1 MIEQQITLC
10 SNGRAVLSGYSGGLL
25 LGYAHN
31 TGVYRLRV
39 VCSGEWDGTTV
50 VAFWHL
56 PGPAGP
62 LTTLV
67 ADGAVEVPALVTA
80 QGGSGTVTFEGSDGT
95 RTVTSA
101 SVPYRVLSNSGT
113 TDHALP
119 EPGSPAWQQFLQQVK
134 RELRNAASGLSD
146 EERGLILAL
155 FRHAVYDNGEMLPY
169 YNALAAIWSGSSLPD
184 VPPTPSQPD
193 TPDPPNNGL
202 PTPLYKLAAPKTFAP
217 ANKEFIDTGLKLFE
231 TVNDAMEL
239 TLLATFSVAAGTYS
253 GSSPAALFDCFSEG
267 DNNDLRGILGC
278 TWANGNFG
286 VNVYRS
292 SGASNTLVD
301 DTKLQLAIQI
311 KGGKYR
317 MTQNG
322 TFGAWNSISNY
333 GTDKTVSRSLL
344 IGTSWGDGATKRFYF
359 GGTVYD
365 FQIYGKA
372 LTDAQVKTL
381 LAEGSSLPDVPPT
394 PSQPETPS
402 TSVTVPGETAVY
414 ELTTPT
420 DFKIAEGKYIDTG
433 VKLFEDISAQPTWTI
448 LLDST
453 DFSRLKSLSTSPVMF
468 HCGAKEADGFLSIM
482 AWQNGGVHFN
492 LYGVDTLLGWWGG
505 STSAYLRMCLQIKG
519 NQYKLKQNYDTT
531 ESSWTD
537 IPNYSKS
544 IDATLLLGAYRND
557 NGTIGRFWEGN
568 LNKFAVYNKL
578 LTDEQIK
585 TFMEAK

>member
-56 PGPAGP
+56 PGPSEP

-113 TDHALP
+113 TDPTLP
-119 EPGSPAWQQFLQQVK
+119 EPGTPAWQQFLQQVK
-134 RELRNAASGLSD
+134 RELRNAAAGLSD

-155 FRHAVYDNGEMLPY
+155 FRHAVYDNGEMLPH
-169 YNALAAIWSGSSLPD
+169 YNALAALWSGSSLP
-184 VPPTPSQPD
+184 V
-193 TPDPPNNGL
+193 
-202 PTPLYKLAAPKTFAP
+202 
-217 ANKEFIDTGLKLFE
+217 
-231 TVNDAMEL
+231 
-239 TLLATFSVAAGTYS
+239 
-253 GSSPAALFDCFSEG
+253 
-267 DNNDLRGILGC
+267 
-278 TWANGNFG
+278 
-286 VNVYRS
+286 
-292 SGASNTLVD
+292 
-301 DTKLQLAIQI
+301 
-311 KGGKYR
+311 
-317 MTQNG
+317 
-322 TFGAWNSISNY
+322 
-333 GTDKTVSRSLL
+333 
-344 IGTSWGDGATKRFYF
+344 
-359 GGTVYD
+359 
-365 FQIYGKA
+365 
-372 LTDAQVKTL
+372 
-381 LAEGSSLPDVPPT
+381 VPPT

-402 TSVTVPGETAVY
+402 TPVTVPGETAVY
-414 ELTTPT
+414 ELTSPT
-420 DFKIAEGKYIDTG
+420 VFKTAEKKYIDTG

-453 DFSRLKSLSTSPVMF
+453 DFASLKGLTGSAALF
-468 HCGAKEADGFLSIM
+468 HCGTSDDSNLRVI
-482 AWQNGGVHFN
+482 AWSNGGVYFN
-492 LYGVDTLLGWWGG
+492 LYGVDTQLGWWVG
-505 STSAYLRMCLQIKG
+505 SSSAYLRMCLQIRG
-519 NQYKLKQNYDTT
+519 NQYKLSYDTT
-531 ESSWTD
+531 EGSWTD
-537 IPNYSKS
+537 IPNYSAN
-544 IDATLLLGAYRND
+544 IDATLLLGAYRED

>member
-56 PGPAGP
+56 PGPAEP

-113 TDHALP
+113 TDPTLP
-119 EPGSPAWQQFLQQVK
+119 EPGTPAWQQFLQQVK
-134 RELRNAASGLSD
+134 RELRNAAAGLSD

-155 FRHAVYDNGEMLPY
+155 FRHAVYDNGEMLPH
-169 YNALAAIWSGSSLPD
+169 YNALAALWSGSSLPD
-184 VPPTPSQPD
+184 VPPTPSQPE
-193 TPDPPNNGL
+193 
-202 PTPLYKLAAPKTFAP
+202 K
-217 ANKEFIDTGLKLFE
+217 
-231 TVNDAMEL
+231 
-239 TLLATFSVAAGTYS
+239 
-253 GSSPAALFDCFSEG
+253 
-267 DNNDLRGILGC
+267 
-278 TWANGNFG
+278 
-286 VNVYRS
+286 
-292 SGASNTLVD
+292 
-301 DTKLQLAIQI
+301 
-311 KGGKYR
+311 
-317 MTQNG
+317 
-322 TFGAWNSISNY
+322 
-333 GTDKTVSRSLL
+333 
-344 IGTSWGDGATKRFYF
+344 
-359 GGTVYD
+359 
-365 FQIYGKA
+365 
-372 LTDAQVKTL
+372 
-381 LAEGSSLPDVPPT
+381 
-394 PSQPETPS
+394 PS

-420 DFKIAEGKYIDTG
+420 VFKTAEKKYIDTG
-433 VKLFEDISAQPTWTI
+433 VKLFADISAQPTWTI

-453 DFSRLKSLSTSPVMF
+453 DFASLKGLASSAALF
-468 HCGAKEADGFLSIM
+468 HCGTSDDSNLRVI
-482 AWQNGGVHFN
+482 AWSNGGVYFN
-492 LYGVDTLLGWWGG
+492 LYGVDTQLGWWVG
-505 STSAYLRMCLQIKG
+505 SSSAYLRMCLQIRG
-519 NQYKLKQNYDTT
+519 NQYKLSYDAT
-531 ESSWTD
+531 EGSWTD
-537 IPNYSKS
+537 IPNYSAN
-544 IDATLLLGAYRND
+544 IDATLLLGAYRED

>member
-50 VAFWHL
+50 AAFWHL

-67 ADGAVEVPALVTA
+67 ADGTVEVPALVTA

-113 TDHALP
+113 TDPTLP

-155 FRHAVYDNGEMLPY
+155 FRHAVYDNGEMLPH
-169 YNALAAIWSGSSLPD
+169 YNALAALWSGSSLPD
-184 VPPTPSQPD
+184 VPPTPSQPE
-193 TPDPPNNGL
+193 
-202 PTPLYKLAAPKTFAP
+202 K
-217 ANKEFIDTGLKLFE
+217 
-231 TVNDAMEL
+231 
-239 TLLATFSVAAGTYS
+239 
-253 GSSPAALFDCFSEG
+253 
-267 DNNDLRGILGC
+267 
-278 TWANGNFG
+278 
-286 VNVYRS
+286 
-292 SGASNTLVD
+292 
-301 DTKLQLAIQI
+301 
-311 KGGKYR
+311 
-317 MTQNG
+317 
-322 TFGAWNSISNY
+322 
-333 GTDKTVSRSLL
+333 
-344 IGTSWGDGATKRFYF
+344 
-359 GGTVYD
+359 
-365 FQIYGKA
+365 
-372 LTDAQVKTL
+372 
-381 LAEGSSLPDVPPT
+381 
-394 PSQPETPS
+394 PS
-402 TSVTVPGETAVY
+402 TPVTVPGETAVY

-448 LLDST
+448 LLEST
-453 DFSRLKSLSTSPVMF
+453 DFSRLKNLSTSPVMF
-468 HCGAKEADGFLSIM
+468 HCGAKEADGFISIM

-492 LYGVDTLLGWWGG
+492 LYGVDKLLGWFGG

-519 NQYKLKQNYDTT
+519 NQYKLKLNYDT
-531 ESSWTD
+531 EEGSWTD
-537 IPNYSKS
+537 IPNYSKN
-544 IDATLLLGAYRND
+544 IDATLLLGAYRDD

-568 LNKFAVYNKL
+568 LNKFAVYSKL

>member
-62 LTTLV
+62 LTSLV

-113 TDHALP
+113 TDPTLP
-119 EPGSPAWQQFLQQVK
+119 EPGTPAWQQFLQQVK
-134 RELRNAASGLSD
+134 QELRNAASGLSD

-155 FRHAVYDNGEMLPY
+155 FRHAVYDNGEMLPH
-169 YNALAAIWSGSSLPD
+169 YNALAALWS
-184 VPPTPSQPD
+184 
-193 TPDPPNNGL
+193 
-202 PTPLYKLAAPKTFAP
+202 
-217 ANKEFIDTGLKLFE
+217 
-231 TVNDAMEL
+231 
-239 TLLATFSVAAGTYS
+239 
-253 GSSPAALFDCFSEG
+253 
-267 DNNDLRGILGC
+267 
-278 TWANGNFG
+278 
-286 VNVYRS
+286 
-292 SGASNTLVD
+292 
-301 DTKLQLAIQI
+301 
-311 KGGKYR
+311 
-317 MTQNG
+317 
-322 TFGAWNSISNY
+322 
-333 GTDKTVSRSLL
+333 
-344 IGTSWGDGATKRFYF
+344 
-359 GGTVYD
+359 
-365 FQIYGKA
+365 
-372 LTDAQVKTL
+372 
-381 LAEGSSLPDVPPT
+381 GSSLPDVPPT

-402 TSVTVPGETAVY
+402 TPATVPGETAVY

-420 DFKIAEGKYIDTG
+420 VFKSAEQKYIDTG

-453 DFSRLKSLSTSPVMF
+453 DFASLRGLTSSAALF
-468 HCGAKEADGFLSIM
+468 HCGTSDDSNLRVI
-482 AWQNGGVHFN
+482 AWSNGGVYFN
-492 LYGVDTLLGWWGG
+492 LYGVDTQLGWWVG
-505 STSAYLRMCLQIKG
+505 SSSAYLRMCLQIRG
-519 NQYKLKQNYDTT
+519 NQYKLSYDTT
-531 ESSWTD
+531 EGSWTD
-537 IPNYSKS
+537 IPNYSAN
-544 IDATLLLGAYRND
+544 IDATLLLGAYRED

>member
-50 VAFWHL
+50 AAFWHL
-56 PGPAGP
+56 PGPAEP

-113 TDHALP
+113 TDPTLP
-119 EPGSPAWQQFLQQVK
+119 EPGTPAWQQFLQQVK

-155 FRHAVYDNGEMLPY
+155 FRHAVYDNGEMLPH
-169 YNALAAIWSGSSLPD
+169 YNALAALWSGSSLPD

-193 TPDPPNNGL
+193 TPS
-202 PTPLYKLAAPKTFAP
+202 TP
-217 ANKEFIDTGLKLFE
+217 
-231 TVNDAMEL
+231 
-239 TLLATFSVAAGTYS
+239 
-253 GSSPAALFDCFSEG
+253 
-267 DNNDLRGILGC
+267 
-278 TWANGNFG
+278 
-286 VNVYRS
+286 
-292 SGASNTLVD
+292 
-301 DTKLQLAIQI
+301 
-311 KGGKYR
+311 
-317 MTQNG
+317 
-322 TFGAWNSISNY
+322 
-333 GTDKTVSRSLL
+333 
-344 IGTSWGDGATKRFYF
+344 
-359 GGTVYD
+359 
-365 FQIYGKA
+365 
-372 LTDAQVKTL
+372 
-381 LAEGSSLPDVPPT
+381 
-394 PSQPETPS
+394 
-402 TSVTVPGETAVY
+402 VTVPGETAVY
-414 ELTTPT
+414 ELTKAT

-448 LLDST
+448 LLEST
-453 DFSRLKSLSTSPVMF
+453 DFSRLKNLSTSPVMF
-468 HCGAKEADGFLSIM
+468 HCGAKEADGFISIM

-492 LYGVDTLLGWWGG
+492 LYGVDKLLGWFGG
-505 STSAYLRMCLQIKG
+505 STSAHLRMCLQIKG
-519 NQYKLKQNYDTT
+519 NQYKLKLNYDT
-531 ESSWTD
+531 EEGSWTD
-537 IPNYSKS
+537 IPNYSKN
-544 IDATLLLGAYRND
+544 IDATLLLGAYRDD

>member
-56 PGPAGP
+56 PGPAEP

-67 ADGAVEVPALVTA
+67 ADGSVEVPALVTA

-113 TDHALP
+113 TDPTLP
-119 EPGSPAWQQFLQQVK
+119 EPGTPAWQQFLQQVK

-155 FRHAVYDNGEMLPY
+155 FCHAVYDNGEMLPH
-169 YNALAAIWSGSSLPD
+169 YNALAALWSGSSLPD

-193 TPDPPNNGL
+193 TPS
-202 PTPLYKLAAPKTFAP
+202 TP
-217 ANKEFIDTGLKLFE
+217 
-231 TVNDAMEL
+231 
-239 TLLATFSVAAGTYS
+239 
-253 GSSPAALFDCFSEG
+253 
-267 DNNDLRGILGC
+267 
-278 TWANGNFG
+278 
-286 VNVYRS
+286 
-292 SGASNTLVD
+292 
-301 DTKLQLAIQI
+301 
-311 KGGKYR
+311 
-317 MTQNG
+317 
-322 TFGAWNSISNY
+322 
-333 GTDKTVSRSLL
+333 
-344 IGTSWGDGATKRFYF
+344 
-359 GGTVYD
+359 
-365 FQIYGKA
+365 
-372 LTDAQVKTL
+372 
-381 LAEGSSLPDVPPT
+381 
-394 PSQPETPS
+394 
-402 TSVTVPGETAVY
+402 VTVPGETAVY

-448 LLDST
+448 LLEST
-453 DFSRLKSLSTSPVMF
+453 DFSRLKNLSTSPVMF
-468 HCGAKEADGFLSIM
+468 HCGAKEADGFISIM

-492 LYGVDTLLGWWGG
+492 LYGVDKLLGWFGG
-505 STSAYLRMCLQIKG
+505 STSAHLRMCLQIKG
-519 NQYKLKQNYDTT
+519 NQYKLKLNYDT
-531 ESSWTD
+531 EEGSWTD
-537 IPNYSKS
+537 IPNYSKN
-544 IDATLLLGAYRND
+544 IDATLLLGAYRDD

-568 LNKFAVYNKL
+568 LNKFAVYSKL

>member
-56 PGPAGP
+56 PGPAEP

-113 TDHALP
+113 TDPTLP

-155 FRHAVYDNGEMLPY
+155 FRHAVYDNGEMLPH
-169 YNALAAIWSGSSLPD
+169 YNALAALWS
-184 VPPTPSQPD
+184 
-193 TPDPPNNGL
+193 
-202 PTPLYKLAAPKTFAP
+202 
-217 ANKEFIDTGLKLFE
+217 
-231 TVNDAMEL
+231 
-239 TLLATFSVAAGTYS
+239 
-253 GSSPAALFDCFSEG
+253 
-267 DNNDLRGILGC
+267 
-278 TWANGNFG
+278 
-286 VNVYRS
+286 
-292 SGASNTLVD
+292 
-301 DTKLQLAIQI
+301 
-311 KGGKYR
+311 
-317 MTQNG
+317 
-322 TFGAWNSISNY
+322 
-333 GTDKTVSRSLL
+333 
-344 IGTSWGDGATKRFYF
+344 
-359 GGTVYD
+359 
-365 FQIYGKA
+365 
-372 LTDAQVKTL
+372 
-381 LAEGSSLPDVPPT
+381 GSSLPDVPPT

-402 TSVTVPGETAVY
+402 TPVTVPGETAVY

-448 LLDST
+448 LLEST
-453 DFSRLKSLSTSPVMF
+453 DFSRLKNLSTSPVMF
-468 HCGAKEADGFLSIM
+468 HCGAKEADGFISIM

-492 LYGVDTLLGWWGG
+492 LYGVDKLLGWFGG

-519 NQYKLKQNYDTT
+519 NQYKLKLNYDTA
-531 ESSWTD
+531 EGSWTD
-537 IPNYSKS
+537 IPNYSKN

>member
-113 TDHALP
+113 TDPTLP
-119 EPGSPAWQQFLQQVK
+119 EPGTPAWQQFLQQVK

-155 FRHAVYDNGEMLPY
+155 FRHAVYDNGEMLPH
-169 YNALAAIWSGSSLPD
+169 YNALAAIWS
-184 VPPTPSQPD
+184 
-193 TPDPPNNGL
+193 
-202 PTPLYKLAAPKTFAP
+202 
-217 ANKEFIDTGLKLFE
+217 
-231 TVNDAMEL
+231 
-239 TLLATFSVAAGTYS
+239 
-253 GSSPAALFDCFSEG
+253 
-267 DNNDLRGILGC
+267 
-278 TWANGNFG
+278 
-286 VNVYRS
+286 
-292 SGASNTLVD
+292 
-301 DTKLQLAIQI
+301 
-311 KGGKYR
+311 
-317 MTQNG
+317 
-322 TFGAWNSISNY
+322 
-333 GTDKTVSRSLL
+333 
-344 IGTSWGDGATKRFYF
+344 
-359 GGTVYD
+359 
-365 FQIYGKA
+365 
-372 LTDAQVKTL
+372 
-381 LAEGSSLPDVPPT
+381 GSSLPDVPPT

-453 DFSRLKSLSTSPVMF
+453 DFSRLKNLSTSPVMF
-468 HCGAKEADGFLSIM
+468 HCGANSADGFLSIM
-482 AWQNGGVHFN
+482 AWLNGAVVFD
-492 LYGVDTLLGWWGG
+492 LYGAQTQFGWWGG
-505 STSAYLRMCLQIKG
+505 STSAYLRMCLQIRG
-519 NQYKLKQNYDTT
+519 NQYKLSYDSKQTPMS
-531 ESSWTD
+531 EGSWTD
-537 IPNYSKS
+537 IPNYSKN
-544 IDATLLLGAYRND
+544 IDATLLLGACRND
-557 NGTIGRFWEGN
+557 DGTIGRFWEGN

>member
-50 VAFWHL
+50 VVFWHL

-113 TDHALP
+113 TDPTLP
-119 EPGSPAWQQFLQQVK
+119 EPGTPAWQQFLQQVK

-155 FRHAVYDNGEMLPY
+155 FRHAVYDNGEMLPH
-169 YNALAAIWSGSSLPD
+169 YNALAALWS
-184 VPPTPSQPD
+184 
-193 TPDPPNNGL
+193 
-202 PTPLYKLAAPKTFAP
+202 
-217 ANKEFIDTGLKLFE
+217 
-231 TVNDAMEL
+231 
-239 TLLATFSVAAGTYS
+239 
-253 GSSPAALFDCFSEG
+253 
-267 DNNDLRGILGC
+267 
-278 TWANGNFG
+278 
-286 VNVYRS
+286 
-292 SGASNTLVD
+292 
-301 DTKLQLAIQI
+301 
-311 KGGKYR
+311 
-317 MTQNG
+317 
-322 TFGAWNSISNY
+322 
-333 GTDKTVSRSLL
+333 
-344 IGTSWGDGATKRFYF
+344 
-359 GGTVYD
+359 
-365 FQIYGKA
+365 
-372 LTDAQVKTL
+372 
-381 LAEGSSLPDVPPT
+381 GSSLPDVPPT

-402 TSVTVPGETAVY
+402 TPVTVPGETAVY

-448 LLDST
+448 LLEST
-453 DFSRLKSLSTSPVMF
+453 DFSRLKNLSTSPVMF
-468 HCGAKEADGFLSIM
+468 HCGAKEADGFISIM

-492 LYGVDTLLGWWGG
+492 LYGVDKLLGWFGG

-519 NQYKLKQNYDTT
+519 NQYKLKLEMKNDT
-531 ESSWTD
+531 EEGSWTD
-537 IPNYSKS
+537 IPNYSKN
-544 IDATLLLGAYRND
+544 IDATLLLGAYRDD

>member
-50 VAFWHL
+50 AAFWHL

-67 ADGAVEVPALVTA
+67 ADGAVEVPALVTT
-80 QGGSGTVTFEGSDGT
+80 QGGSGTVTFEGSDST

-113 TDHALP
+113 TDPTLP
-119 EPGSPAWQQFLQQVK
+119 EPGTPAWQQFLQQVK

-155 FRHAVYDNGEMLPY
+155 FRHAVYDNGEMLPH
-169 YNALAAIWSGSSLPD
+169 YNALAALWSGSSLPD

-193 TPDPPNNGL
+193 TPS
-202 PTPLYKLAAPKTFAP
+202 TP
-217 ANKEFIDTGLKLFE
+217 
-231 TVNDAMEL
+231 
-239 TLLATFSVAAGTYS
+239 
-253 GSSPAALFDCFSEG
+253 
-267 DNNDLRGILGC
+267 
-278 TWANGNFG
+278 
-286 VNVYRS
+286 
-292 SGASNTLVD
+292 
-301 DTKLQLAIQI
+301 
-311 KGGKYR
+311 
-317 MTQNG
+317 
-322 TFGAWNSISNY
+322 
-333 GTDKTVSRSLL
+333 
-344 IGTSWGDGATKRFYF
+344 
-359 GGTVYD
+359 
-365 FQIYGKA
+365 
-372 LTDAQVKTL
+372 
-381 LAEGSSLPDVPPT
+381 
-394 PSQPETPS
+394 
-402 TSVTVPGETAVY
+402 VTVPGETAVY
-414 ELTTPT
+414 ELTKAT

-448 LLDST
+448 LLEST
-453 DFSRLKSLSTSPVMF
+453 DFSRLKNLSTSPVMF
-468 HCGAKEADGFLSIM
+468 HCGAKEADGFISIM

-492 LYGVDTLLGWWGG
+492 LYGVDKLLGWFGG

-519 NQYKLKQNYDTT
+519 NQYKLKLNYDT
-531 ESSWTD
+531 EEGSWTD
-537 IPNYSKS
+537 IPNYSKN
-544 IDATLLLGAYRND
+544 IDATLLLGAYRDD

-568 LNKFAVYNKL
+568 LNKFAVYSKL

>member
-50 VAFWHL
+50 AAFWHL
-56 PGPAGP
+56 PGPAEP
-62 LTTLV
+62 LTALV

-113 TDHALP
+113 TDPTLP
-119 EPGSPAWQQFLQQVK
+119 EPGTPAWQQFLQQVK

-155 FRHAVYDNGEMLPY
+155 FRHAVYDNGEMLPH
-169 YNALAAIWSGSSLPD
+169 YNALAALWS
-184 VPPTPSQPD
+184 
-193 TPDPPNNGL
+193 
-202 PTPLYKLAAPKTFAP
+202 
-217 ANKEFIDTGLKLFE
+217 
-231 TVNDAMEL
+231 
-239 TLLATFSVAAGTYS
+239 
-253 GSSPAALFDCFSEG
+253 
-267 DNNDLRGILGC
+267 
-278 TWANGNFG
+278 
-286 VNVYRS
+286 
-292 SGASNTLVD
+292 
-301 DTKLQLAIQI
+301 
-311 KGGKYR
+311 
-317 MTQNG
+317 
-322 TFGAWNSISNY
+322 
-333 GTDKTVSRSLL
+333 
-344 IGTSWGDGATKRFYF
+344 
-359 GGTVYD
+359 
-365 FQIYGKA
+365 
-372 LTDAQVKTL
+372 
-381 LAEGSSLPDVPPT
+381 GSSLPDVPPT

-402 TSVTVPGETAVY
+402 TPVTVPGETAVY
-414 ELTTPT
+414 ELTKAT

-448 LLDST
+448 LLEST
-453 DFSRLKSLSTSPVMF
+453 DFSRLKNLSTSPVMF
-468 HCGAKEADGFLSIM
+468 HCGAKEADGFISIM

-492 LYGVDTLLGWWGG
+492 LYGVDKLLGWFGG

-519 NQYKLKQNYDTT
+519 NQYKLKLEMKNDTAD
-531 ESSWTD
+531 SSWTD
-537 IPNYSKS
+537 IPNYSKN

-557 NGTIGRFWEGN
+557 DGTIGRFWEGN
-568 LNKFAVYNKL
+568 LNKFAVYSKL

>member
-155 FRHAVYDNGEMLPY
+155 FRHAVYDNGEMLPH
-169 YNALAAIWSGSSLPD
+169 YNALAAIWS
-184 VPPTPSQPD
+184 
-193 TPDPPNNGL
+193 
-202 PTPLYKLAAPKTFAP
+202 
-217 ANKEFIDTGLKLFE
+217 
-231 TVNDAMEL
+231 
-239 TLLATFSVAAGTYS
+239 
-253 GSSPAALFDCFSEG
+253 
-267 DNNDLRGILGC
+267 
-278 TWANGNFG
+278 
-286 VNVYRS
+286 
-292 SGASNTLVD
+292 
-301 DTKLQLAIQI
+301 
-311 KGGKYR
+311 
-317 MTQNG
+317 
-322 TFGAWNSISNY
+322 
-333 GTDKTVSRSLL
+333 
-344 IGTSWGDGATKRFYF
+344 
-359 GGTVYD
+359 
-365 FQIYGKA
+365 
-372 LTDAQVKTL
+372 
-381 LAEGSSLPDVPPT
+381 GSSLPDVPPT

-420 DFKIAEGKYIDTG
+420 DFKIAEEKYIDTG
-433 VKLFEDISAQPTWTI
+433 VKLFADISAQPTWTI

-453 DFSRLKSLSTSPVMF
+453 DFSRLKNLSTSPVMF
-468 HCGAKEADGFLSIM
+468 HCGAKAADGFMSVM
-482 AWQNGGVHFN
+482 AWLNGAVVFD
-492 LYGVDTLLGWWGG
+492 LYGAQTQFGWWGG
-505 STSAYLRMCLQIKG
+505 STSAYLRMCLQIRG
-519 NQYKLKQNYDTT
+519 NQYKLSYDSKQTSMS
-531 ESSWTD
+531 EGSWTD
-537 IPNYSKS
+537 IPNYSKN
-544 IDATLLLGAYRND
+544 IDATLLLGACRND
-557 NGTIGRFWEGN
+557 DGTIGRFWEGN